1 MSFKDKLTQYYAK
14 KYLKKYGD
22 RLTQVQGNV
31 VSTKIS
37 VKSILWVFNKLTVT
51 LLVRP
56 DKSKTVVQCIYVKN
70 RWFKKPDFI
79 NISQGN
85 LLLVQG
91 LKGEKPKKGKK
102 AKENRE
108 KVTILNIRNM
118 TTKMDLLPMENA
130 PKIQRQI
137 QRR

>member
-31 VSTKIS
+31 VSTKITE
-37 VKSILWVFNKLTVT
+37 KSILGIFHKLTVT
-51 LLVRP
+51 LLIRP
-56 DKSKTVVQCIYVKN
+56 DRSKTVVQCNYVKKK
-70 RWFKKPDFI
+70 WFGKPEFI

-91 LKGEKPKKGKK
+91 LKGEKAKNGKK

-108 KVTILNIRNM
+108 KITILNIRNM
-118 TTKMDLLPMENA
+118 TTKIDLLPMENA